1 MQTVA
6 VYNATPN
13 AIPVA
18 GLGSVPSNTR
28 VEGAISQIVFD
39 QNFDAYL
46 TKGPAAGM
54 LFLDTAGL
62 YLPLAEN
69 PARYYLQ
76 YAAVTAVGALAATVR
91 FARVTNAGASYLI
104 TLPAANALPKD
115 AVIYFYY
122 DSLANDV
129 TIGRAGSDTINGA
142 TAALPLD
149 STAPNKVKRFRTD
162 GVSAWVTF

>member
-1 MQTVA
+1 MQTVT

-13 AIPVA
+13 AIQVA
-18 GLGSVPSNTR
+18 GLGTVASNSK
-28 VEGAISQIVFD
+28 VEGAIPQIVFD

-46 TKGPAAGM
+46 TKCPAAGI
-54 LFLDTAGL
+54 LVLDTAGL
-62 YLPLAEN
+62 YLSLGET

-76 YAAVTAVGALAATVR
+76 YALVTAVGALAATVR

-104 TLPAANALPKD
+104 TLPAANALPAN

-129 TIGRAGSDTINGA
+129 TIGRAGADTINGGA
-142 TAALPLD
+142 AALPLD

-162 GVSAWVTF
+162 GVSAWTTF